1 MTDAAAHVVITKIP
15 DGLRPTVVVAK
26 DGNGLMFEAYVL
38 RRAGHTIKIDVR
50 MAECIPG
57 GICAIRNGIEPYHDI
72 VCEALV

>member
-1 MTDAAAHVVITKIP
+1 MTEEPARFLVTKIP
-15 DGLRPTVVVAK
+15 DGLRPTIVIAK
-26 DGNGLMFEAYVL
+26 DGNGLMFEAHVL

-57 GICAIRNGIEPYHDI
+57 GICAIRNGIEPYFDI